1 MSRCTEVT
9 LNCPVEATVYGYYPN
24 VGGDAFLLAIFILCT
39 VSRLFLGV
47 KYRLRAFTT
56 VMVIGCLLEA
66 LGYIG
71 RLMMS
76 KNPWSDV
83 GFRLQVICLILAP
96 SFLAAGIYLTL
107 KHLVLYIGPE
117 NSRLAPKWYTWIFI
131 SCDAIS
137 FLVQAAGGA
146 AASSSDGGSAAET
159 GNDIMI
165 AGIAVQVVTMGICGL
180 LAVDFAWRA
189 FRNRSRGPSDPSA
202 WNQPAHPSWMFRFY
216 LSASAAAFIVIFI
229 RCIYRLPEMAGDWGN
244 PLMRKEEEFIV
255 LDGMMIAIACLLM
268 SIAHP
273 GIFFPAISSRKVE
286 TSKTQAKSTQPVDSE
301 YPMGSIP
308 ASS

>member
-24 VGGDAFLLAIFILCT
+24 VGGNAFLLAIFILCT
-39 VSRLFLGV
+39 VSQLFLGV

-76 KNPWSDV
+76 KNPWSDI

-189 FRNRSRGPSDPSA
+189 FRNRSRGPT
-202 WNQPAHPSWMFRFY
+202 
-216 LSASAAAFIVIFI
+216 FIVIFI
-229 RCIYRLPEMAGDWGN
+229 RCIYRLPEMAGGWGN

-268 SIAHP
+268 SIAHA

>member
-1 MSRCTEVT
+1 MSKCTEVT

-24 VGGDAFLLAIFILCT
+24 VGGNAFLLAIFILCT
-39 VSRLFLGV
+39 VSQLFLGV
-47 KYRLRAFTT
+47 KYRLRAFMT

-76 KNPWSDV
+76 KNPWSGV

-117 NSRLAPKWYTWIFI
+117 NSRLAPK
-131 SCDAIS
+131 C
-137 FLVQAAGGA
+137 FLMQAADGA

-159 GNDIMI
+159 GNNIMI

-180 LAVDFAWRA
+180 LAVEFAWRT
-189 FRNRSRGPSDPSA
+189 FRNRSRGSSDSNA
-202 WNQPAHPSWMFRFY
+202 WNQPAQPTWMFRFY
-216 LSASAAAFIVIFI
+216 LSASAAAFIAIFI
-229 RCIYRLPEMAGDWGN
+229 RCIYRLPEMAGGWGN

-255 LDGMMIAIACLLM
+255 LDGM
-268 SIAHP
+268 
-273 GIFFPAISSRKVE
+273 
-286 TSKTQAKSTQPVDSE
+286 
-301 YPMGSIP
+301 
-308 ASS
+308 

>member
-1 MSRCTEVT
+1 MSKCTEIHPI
-9 LNCPVEATVYGYYPN
+9 CPVEATVYGYYPN
-24 VGGDAFLLAIFILCT
+24 VGGNAFLLTIFIICT
-39 VSRLFLGV
+39 VSQLSLGV

-76 KNPWSDV
+76 KNPWSGV

-137 FLVQAAGGA
+137 FLMQAAGGA

-159 GNDIMI
+159 GNNIMI

-180 LAVDFAWRA
+180 LAVDLPGG
-189 FRNRSRGPSDPSA
+189 RSGTGAVGQVIR
-202 WNQPAHPSWMFRFY
+202 PSWMFRFY
-216 LSASAAAFIVIFI
+216 LSASAAAFIAIFI
-229 RCIYRLPEMAGDWGN
+229 RCIYRLPEMAGGWGN

-255 LDGMMIAIACLLM
+255 LDGMMIAVACLLV

-273 GIFFPAISSRKVE
+273 GIFFPAISSREGE
-286 TSKTQAKSTQPVDSE
+286 TSKTQAKSTHPVDSE
-301 YPMGSIP
+301 YPMGSVP